1 MEAGSELEIA
11 PFLRRHLG
19 LFIGGRWEDA
29 ASGETFASVDPS
41 TGEELARV
49 PAGDAADV
57 DRAVAAARRSF
68 EKGTWRDLPP
78 AERARALW
86 KAGDLIEERMTEL
99 AQLESL
105 DNGKPVNELMIADLP
120 LAAATFR
127 YYAGWVTKIE
137 GRVHPVSFPGT
148 WFNYSLREP
157 VGVVGQ
163 IIPWNFPFLMAAWK
177 VAPALACGN
186 SVVLKPAEETP
197 LSALW
202 LADVLTECEVPPGV
216 FNVVTGFGPTAGAAL
231 VAHPGVDKIAFT
243 GSTAVGRSIVQAAAG
258 DLKRVSLE
266 LGGKSPNL
274 VFADADFDRAA
285 SGAFQ
290 AIFFNQGENCVA
302 GSRLLVHESLYE
314 RVLDSLASIAEG
326 LVLGPGIDP
335 MTQMGPLVSSAHLDR
350 VLGYIETGRREGARL
365 VTGGERPGGSLKAG
379 YFLRPTV
386 FADTAPDM
394 TISREEIFGPVVAAA
409 PFKDEEEAVR
419 MANDTP
425 YGLAAMVWTRDV
437 KRAHRVAHAIRAGMI
452 FVHPSWLGDPAAPWG
467 GFKESGWGRELGS
480 DAIDLY
486 TEVKN
491 VWLDLA

>member
-1 MEAGSELEIA
+1 MPVSPDLEIA
-11 PFLRRHLG
+11 PFLSKPLR

-29 ASGETFASVDPS
+29 ASGGTFASVDPS
-41 TGEELARV
+41 SGAELARV
-49 PAGDAADV
+49 PAGEGADV
-57 DRAVAAARRSF
+57 DRAVQAARRSF
-68 EKGTWRDLPP
+68 DAGAWRDMPP

-86 KAGDLIEERMTEL
+86 RAGDLIEERMTEL

-105 DNGKPVNELMIADLP
+105 DNGKPVNELMVGDLP

-137 GRVHPVSFPGT
+137 GRVHPVSFPGS
-148 WFNYSLREP
+148 WFNYSLRQP

-186 SVVLKPAEETP
+186 SVVLKPAEQTP

-202 LADVLTECEVPPGV
+202 LAGLLAECEVPAGV
-216 FNVVTGFGPTAGAAL
+216 FNVVTGFGSTAGAAL
-231 VAHPGVDKIAFT
+231 AAHPGVDKVAFT
-243 GSTAVGRSIVQAAAG
+243 GSTAVGKSVVQASAG
-258 DLKRVSLE
+258 NLKRVSLE

-274 VFADADFDRAA
+274 VFADADVERAA

-290 AIFFNQGENCVA
+290 AVFFNQGESCVA
-302 GSRLLVHESLYE
+302 GSRLLVHESLYD
-314 RVLDSLASIAEG
+314 RVLGALTEIADG
-326 LVLGPGIDP
+326 LVLGPGLDP
-335 MTQMGPLVSSAHLDR
+335 LTQMGPLVSAQHLDR
-350 VLGYIETGRREGARL
+350 VLGYVEAGRREGARL
-365 VTGGERPGGSLKAG
+365 VTGGERPGGSLARG

-386 FADTAPDM
+386 FADARADM
-394 TISREEIFGPVVAAA
+394 TISREEIFGPVVAVA

-419 MANDTP
+419 IANDTR

-437 KRAHRVAHAIRAGMI
+437 KRAHRVAHAIRAGI
-452 FVHPSWLGDPAAPWG
+452 VYVNTSWLGDPAAPWG